1 MSHYPPT
8 AKWNEMAEGGVIPEP
23 GNAVEYSTGGWRN
36 ERPIKDNE
44 CCIDC
49 HFCWVYCPDDAILRT
64 EDGKVKGAGIDL
76 EHCKGCGVCANV
88 CPKDCIKMV
97 SEVEALQND

>member
-8 AKWNEMAEGGVIPEP
+8 AKWNEMAEGGIIPQP

-49 HFCWVYCPDDAILRT
+49 FFCWVYCPDAAINRT
-64 EDGKVKGAGIDL
+64 EEGKVKGADIDL
-76 EHCKGCGVCANV
+76 EHCKGCGVCAKV
-88 CPKDCIKMV
+88 CPKDCIKMI
-97 SEVEALQND
+97 SEVEAAAAD